1 MWPGRPQ
8 DDEGHDSRGGGD
20 WGDMLRCAAEPE
32 GGSIP
37 SRGQL
42 EKLLE
47 EKEEGGRGGEN

>member
-8 DDEGHDSRGGGD
+8 DDEAHDSRAGG
-20 WGDMLRCAAEPE
+20 WGDMLRCAPESE

-42 EKLLE
+42 ERLLE